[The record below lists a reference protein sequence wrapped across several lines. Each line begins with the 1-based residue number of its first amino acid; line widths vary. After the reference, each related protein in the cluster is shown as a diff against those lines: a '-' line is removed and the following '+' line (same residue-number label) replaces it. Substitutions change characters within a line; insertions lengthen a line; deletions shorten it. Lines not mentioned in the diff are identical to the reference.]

1 MGEVDFNS
9 ASIKWVQFKFNKD
22 QCPLPRAGHSACIY
36 NSTNLYIF
44 GGHDE
49 DNNKL

>member
-1 MGEVDFNS
+1 M
-9 ASIKWVQFKFNKD
+9 KWAHLKFNKEHA
-22 QCPLPRAGHSACIY
+22 PLPRGGHSACLH
-36 NSTNLYIF
+36 NKTELYIF